1 MGAVETLICW
11 ENLNITRYQ
20 LKNPQLSEEKVLHL
34 TPEQEKDK
42 SHFTDNQTGVELELV
57 ESVPLLEWLANN
69 YKNFG
74 ATLEI
79 VTDRS
84 QEGSQFVKGFGGIG
98 GLLRY
103 RVDMNSIEGDQDDDD
118 NRQTM
123 VILYSNLAA
132 AKDHLQLYD
141 EAIEYCDKALAIND
155 SHSKALIRRA
165 QLYRKTDKLDES
177 VADYNRFVEL
187 NPNDKS
193 ILPIIQEL
201 KCQIDERNEKLKA
214 EMLTKLKDLG
224 NVVLKPFGLS
234 TDNFKLVKNPE
245 TGGYSVDFQ
254 KNQ

>member
-1 MGAVETLICW
+1 MANQESTAH
-11 ENLNITRYQ
+11 E
-20 LKNPQLSEEKVLHL
+20 HL
-34 TPEQEKDK
+34 T
-42 SHFTDNQTGVELELV
+42 T
-57 ESVPLLEWLANN
+57 
-69 YKNFG
+69 
-74 ATLEI
+74 EI
-79 VTDRS
+79 SNDDTERKQKIIDL
-84 QEGSQFVKGFGGIG
+84 K
-98 GLLRY
+98 
-103 RVDMNSIEGDQDDDD
+103 IEGNQQFKLGNYEEAIRFYLNGLDICLAHDQDDDD